1 MSFKKTNPMIGLSN
15 VHLKPFNQTCKKV
28 DQGPDGIMVQATFPT
43 SHNNGPVFKRAFG
56 GQI

>member
-1 MSFKKTNPMIGLSN
+1 MIGLSN

-28 DQGPDGIMVQATFPT
+28 DQGPDGIMVQATFPM